1 MSFDKTKAMRNAEKC
16 LSQGKIRAAI
26 SEYKR
31 VVENDPKD
39 FGTMNILGDL
49 YLKNSEA
56 QEAVGCF
63 TQVADHYNS
72 QGFSQKAI
80 AVYNKISRL
89 KPDSLEVSAKLAQ
102 LYKSKGSF
110 AEARTHF
117 TALADQY
124 QRKGQKIE
132 ALAIWKQIADL
143 DPQDSATYL
152 KIAEVYWQEDQKDEA
167 AKAFA
172 EAGKRL
178 LAQGQ
183 YESSLA
189 AYSRALE
196 ISRYDLVILKGYVD
210 AQIKL
215 DCGDDAAKVLE
226 GILEKQ
232 PYNRDILLLLIDC
245 YIDSGNPAEAEKSV
259 IKLVEQEP
267 TNYPKFLDLV
277 EVYLKNKDLDA
288 AARILSMSSEHL
300 LVGGQSEQFLHFAD
314 EILEKNP
321 EHLEALRLS
330 VRYYGWHR
338 DESELKRSL
347 ERFAEI
353 AQIKEAYDD
362 ECYALSQLVMIAPHE
377 FRYAQRLQELKIQYG
392 VDDKEYLTTDIPAK
406 SVSEIPSFENFAIV
420 ENDGGSDNGHIY
432 EAELANVNEDFAP
445 IAEEK
450 YFEFSQNGFS
460 NNTSESQVK
469 AEDFIVEGII
479 DDAYSKPAQEVSTQT
494 QMLKPADEIRLASEI
509 ESIDFYIS
517 QGYTE
522 LAEKSL
528 NTLVE
533 QFGNR
538 LEMAELQ
545 AKLGH
550 TSAPIVVQEK
560 PQTVEIKPTEMP
572 KPQINNSDALS
583 DFRNELGLEE
593 FETEIGNDYETH
605 YDTATA
611 YREMG
616 LLDEA
621 IREFQDAINIAKPND
636 GTRRFF
642 QCANLLGHC
651 FMEKQ
656 MPNLALVWYQRG
668 LETAGLN
675 DDEKQALYYEIALA
689 YEADGDFAKAVQ
701 YFEKIYGENID
712 YRDVSARLKSLKV
725 KR

>member
-1 MSFDKTKAMRNAEKC
+1 MSFDKIKVMRNAEKC

-31 VVENDPKD
+31 VVEHDPKD

-63 TQVADHYNS
+63 TQVADHYNT

-89 KPDSLEVSAKLAQ
+89 KPDSIEVSAKLAQ

-110 AEARTHF
+110 AEARVHF
-117 TALADQY
+117 TTLAEQY

-143 DPQDSATYL
+143 DANDASTYL
-152 KIAEVYWQEDQKDEA
+152 KIAEVYWQEQQKEEA
-167 AKAFA
+167 ARSFA

-178 LAQGQ
+178 SAQGQ
-183 YESSLA
+183 HESALT

-215 DCGDDAAKVLE
+215 DCGDDAAKVLI

-245 YIDSGNPAEAEKSV
+245 YIDSENPAEAEKAI

-277 EVYLKNKDLDA
+277 KIYLKNKDLDS

-300 LVGGQSEQFLHFAD
+300 LVGGQSDQFLHFTD
-314 EILEKNP
+314 EILANNP

-330 VRYYGWHR
+330 VRYHGWHR
-338 DESELKRSL
+338 DEGELKKSL
-347 ERFAEI
+347 ERLAEAARI
-353 AQIKEAYDD
+353 NESVDD
-362 ECYALSQLVMIAPHE
+362 EHYALSQLVMIAPHE
-377 FRYAQRLQELKIQYG
+377 ARYAQRLQEIKIQYG
-392 VDDKEYLTTDIPAK
+392 FDESELQLTEVQNHRAM
-406 SVSEIPSFENFAIV
+406 EIPSFENLQPQDDYSA
-420 ENDGGSDNGHIY
+420 NGNGHIY
-432 EAELANVNEDFAP
+432 EAEFADSGENF
-445 IAEEK
+445 IAAREEK
-450 YFEFSQNGFS
+450 YFAFTQNDS
-460 NNTSESQVK
+460 AQISEN
-469 AEDFIVEGII
+469 AADFIVEGVI
-479 DDAYSKPAQEVSTQT
+479 DEAYSNPAEDIPAQDPT
-494 QMLKPADEIRLASEI
+494 LKPADEIKIASEI
-509 ESIDFYIS
+509 ESIDFYIG

-522 LAEKSL
+522 LAEKSI
-528 NTLVE
+528 NALVE
-533 QFGNR
+533 QYGNR
-538 LEMAELQ
+538 LEFAELQ
-545 AKLGH
+545 AKMGNNFTLPA
-550 TSAPIVVQEK
+550 TNVK
-560 PQTVEIKPTEMP
+560 PQPIEVKIVEES
-572 KPQINNSDALS
+572 KPQSKTPDVLS
-583 DFRNELGLEE
+583 EFRNELGLED
-593 FETEIGNDYETH
+593 FEAEAEGDYETH

-616 LLDEA
+616 MLEEA

-656 MPNLALVWYQRG
+656 MPNLALVWYRRG

-675 DDEKQALYYEIALA
+675 DDEKQALYYEIANA
-689 YEADGDFAKAVQ
+689 YEVGEESAKAIE

-712 YRDVSARLKSLKV
+712 YRDVSARLKSLKG
-725 KR
+725 

>member
-1 MSFDKTKAMRNAEKC
+1 MSFDKIKVMRNAEKC

-63 TQVADHYNS
+63 TQVADYYNA

-89 KPDSLEVSAKLAQ
+89 KPDSVEVSAKLAQ

-110 AEARTHF
+110 AEARVHL
-117 TALADQY
+117 TALAEQY

-143 DPQDSATYL
+143 DLNDSSTYL
-152 KIAEVYWQEDQKDEA
+152 KIAEVYWQEQQKEEA
-167 AKAFA
+167 ARSFA

-178 LAQGQ
+178 SAQGQ
-183 YESSLA
+183 HESALA

-196 ISRYDLVILKGYVD
+196 ISRYDLAILKGYVD

-215 DCGDDAAKVLE
+215 DCGDDAAKVLV

-245 YIDSGNPAEAEKSV
+245 YIDSENPVEAEKAI

-277 EVYLKNKDLDA
+277 IIYLKNKDLDA

-300 LVGGQSEQFLHFAD
+300 LVGGQSDQFLHFTD
-314 EILEKNP
+314 EILASNP

-330 VRYYGWHR
+330 VRYHGWHR
-338 DESELKRSL
+338 DESELKKSL
-347 ERFAEI
+347 ERLAEV
-353 AQIKEAYDD
+353 AQINGAVDD
-362 ECYALSQLVMIAPHE
+362 ERNALSQLVMIAPQE
-377 FRYAQRLQELKIQYG
+377 VRYARRLQEMKIQYG
-392 VDDKEYLTTDIPAK
+392 FEGAEYNLSQTQNGSTA
-406 SVSEIPSFENFAIV
+406 EIPSFENFQPQDDYSM
-420 ENDGGSDNGHIY
+420 NGSEHIF
-432 EAELANVNEDFAP
+432 EAEYADTGENFVAQP
-445 IAEEK
+445 EEK
-450 YFEFSQNGFS
+450 YFSFSQNGFS
-460 NNTSESQVK
+460 ETVDN
-469 AEDFIVEGII
+469 AADFIVEGVI
-479 DDAYSKPAQEVSTQT
+479 DEAYSKPVEDVPAQVPT
-494 QMLKPADEIRLASEI
+494 LKPADEMKIASEV
-509 ESIDFYIS
+509 ESIDFYIG

-522 LAEKSL
+522 LAEKSI
-528 NTLVE
+528 NALVE
-533 QFGNR
+533 QYGNR
-538 LEMAELQ
+538 LEFAELQ
-545 AKLGH
+545 AKIGNNSVLPLSNGKPEMI
-550 TSAPIVVQEK
+550 AVKVVEEPT
-560 PQTVEIKPTEMP
+560 PQTKTPDV
-572 KPQINNSDALS
+572 LS
-583 DFRNELGLEE
+583 EFRNELGLED
-593 FETEIGNDYETH
+593 FEAETTGDYETH

-616 LLDEA
+616 LLEDA

-656 MPNLALVWYQRG
+656 MPNLALVWYRRG
-668 LETAGLN
+668 LETDGLS
-675 DDEKQALYYEIALA
+675 DDEKQALYYEIANA
-689 YEADGDFAKAVQ
+689 YEAGEEPTKAIE

-712 YRDVSARLKSLKV
+712 YRDVSARLKSLKA
-725 KR
+725 KK